1 MSYDVRDRARFLKAI
16 TSGIGVETSDD
27 GTNDESQ
34 SRGAGEGDGT
44 TGASTEDDATAAVD
58 NATATA
64 PVVSQQHAALSAR
77 VTDFLFCPKGTTSL
91 PCIVEALDRFEVGS
105 LSFMVRH
112 CAPGY
117 QHLADFPL
125 VGTDPR
131 IRDPPFMPQQQH
143 EAARTAAAAAQPAQ
157 RADDFYDS
165 ESDSYTSGSYTD
177 DSGSYTDD
185 SGYSDESSD
194 DEDGTKTKESAGK

>member
-64 PVVSQQHAALSAR
+64 PVVSQQHAALSALR
-77 VTDFLFCPKGTTSL
+77 V
-91 PCIVEALDRFEVGS
+91 
-105 LSFMVRH
+105 
-112 CAPGY
+112 
-117 QHLADFPL
+117 
-125 VGTDPR
+125 
-131 IRDPPFMPQQQH
+131 
-143 EAARTAAAAAQPAQ
+143 RTCKLCKH
-157 RADDFYDS
+157 
-165 ESDSYTSGSYTD
+165 T
-177 DSGSYTDD
+177 
-185 SGYSDESSD
+185 
-194 DEDGTKTKESAGK
+194 

>member
-194 DEDGTKTKESAGK
+194 DEDETKTKESAGK